1 MSLFS
6 SLLFSHPHAALTL
19 WKSSKIC
26 RSRRTR
32 GFVLSVQHGEK
43 KIKKKSTYAAI
54 HASLAEKVL
63 FRAWTKINK
72 EKNQLQQ
79 SLQSAKMA
87 HLGASRDVRLPIKP
101 SAPASIWAQLI
112 AARQAWEGLIR
123 TTRQERKICHGFQK
137 KQKNKRDYSAISAAE
152 PSNFPLHWG
161 PWRSRFPEAKPPFF
175 FYWRGAEFRI
185 RSHVGEKRI

>member
-1 MSLFS
+1 MQK
-6 SLLFSHPHAALTL
+6 P
-19 WKSSKIC
+19 KNE
-26 RSRRTR
+26 
-32 GFVLSVQHGEK
+32 GFCPQRATQGRK
-43 KIKKKSTYAAI
+43 KRKSTYAAI

-63 FRAWTKINK
+63 FRAWMKINK

-87 HLGASRDVRLPIKP
+87 HLGASGDVRLPIKP

-123 TTRQERKICHGFQK
+123 TTRQERKICTAYK
-137 KQKNKRDYSAISAAE
+137 KTKNKRDYSAISAAE
-152 PSNFPLHWG
+152 PSNLPLHWG
-161 PWRSRFPEAKPPFF
+161 PWRSCFREAKLPF